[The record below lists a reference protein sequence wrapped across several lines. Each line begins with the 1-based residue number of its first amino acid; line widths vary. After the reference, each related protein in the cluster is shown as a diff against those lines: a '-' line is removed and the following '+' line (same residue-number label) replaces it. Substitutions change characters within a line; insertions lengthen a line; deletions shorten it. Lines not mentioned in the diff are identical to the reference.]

1 MYSQQFCKD
10 VTFVLGDRN
19 FILYKRRVSLVIKTC
34 GSVEFQLN
42 ASLLN
47 GNRTKLLPYD

>member
-1 MYSQQFCKD
+1 MYSQKFSED

-19 FILYKRRVSLVIKTC
+19 FILDKRRLFLVIKTC

-47 GNRTKLLPYD
+47 GNRTELLPYD